1 MGKMLGADGKVS
13 THLDNYTPSFKSLIT
28 DLTDQN
34 INYFSIGKVDT
45 FMQNDSVT
53 PNVEKFTGT
62 PSQERKEKLKVQV
75 MNESQRYYQNNLNM
89 FSNGLSLL
97 SVNSLETHQKMKE
110 YHTQRH
116 QISKLSQN
124 ILVHNNF
131 MRKKTKESIRELKK
145 AL

>member
-116 QISKLSQN
+116 QI
-124 ILVHNNF
+124 
-131 MRKKTKESIRELKK
+131 
-145 AL
+145 